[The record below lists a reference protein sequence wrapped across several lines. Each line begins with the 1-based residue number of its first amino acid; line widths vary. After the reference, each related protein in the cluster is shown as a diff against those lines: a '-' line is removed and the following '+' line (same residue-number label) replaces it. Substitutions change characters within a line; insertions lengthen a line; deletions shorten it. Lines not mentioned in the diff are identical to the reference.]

1 MKKQHIFNL
10 GFIAFLTACGGGT
23 PLVVTGIPS
32 ANNIE
37 DILDSDPSV
46 ESLREIIDS
55 DSDIGGHLVIR
66 KTAND
71 ESTNDESTNDESTNE
86 ENEGELGTRPSGESL
101 TEIVDADVN
110 GEGNQTQDENIDDEE
125 SSEEGAD
132 EDNKDKWG
140 SGLWGQVAWQQTPT
154 TGIIWNETIWRK

>member
-10 GFIAFLTACGGGT
+10 GFIAFLTACGGDT

-66 KTAND
+66 KT
-71 ESTNDESTNDESTNE
+71 TNDECANVESTNE
-86 ENEGELGTRPSGESL
+86 ENEGELWTRPSGKSL

-110 GEGNQTQDENIDDEE
+110 GEGNRTQDENVDDEE

-132 EDNKDKWG
+132 EDNKDEWG

>member
-10 GFIAFLTACGGGT
+10 GFIAFLTACGSGGAS
-23 PLVVTGIPS
+23 LVVTDVPS

-55 DSDIGGHLVIR
+55 YSDSDSDIGGHLVIR
-66 KTAND
+66 KT
-71 ESTNDESTNDESTNE
+71 TNDESTNE
-86 ENEGELGTRPSGESL
+86 ENEGELGTRPSGKSL

-132 EDNKDKWG
+132 EDKKDKWG